1 MIKILAIYYNS
12 YFFIKINLL
21 NSKNLYKFKFI
32 MEIEPKVE
40 IDEIFEK
47 EINLF
52 DSSWNTLNNNCT
64 SLKKYSTFMQ
74 KYLDIM
80 NHYYMTLT
88 ELNSQFPNSSQ
99 NSENEFE
106 IDSSFNDIANL
117 LSSSIQIQL
126 NNLLIFLS
134 QTQTLVHSLNQVL
147 SQSTNL
153 IETSKKVN
161 SDIFSNIKILNN
173 NYKNEYS
180 SMINSFE
187 NLENKIVENYIKKN
201 YNKNE
206 NIDVDEEE
214 IKNCVSASKKLEN
227 SFLNFNK
234 EQIKEYFNQYNN
246 NLIEIKTNKII
257 LIKTFNNIIFDI
269 LHYLKDYYN
278 NLKNEM
284 EKEINACGNEN
295 SEDEDFN
302 DFKMS
307 DKDMNNFIY
316 ELFNSNKYNI
326 KIITNKVINLNNK
339 GKASKVE
346 KSKFLLSEED
356 IYNIVKEI
364 YNYDF
369 SSINKE
375 EYELEAEKEKLRIND
390 LANKLL
396 SYDLKLEQMESIT
409 DDEINILYDM
419 LENNNEYILYF
430 LSVLNEFRTQGKFEM
445 PKRVFETI
453 NKIIIQS
460 LDSKDEN
467 KKSEVDDIIVT
478 LSFSFFMTDG
488 KVRSY
493 FGDII
498 KNNKIFKTDEFWN
511 EYIIKQI
518 NKDLDKNT
526 ENVYDILLSKIIPSS
541 VTMSKFG
548 LEKNEIFDIIE
559 PLMDQYGLN
568 EKSKESLLSL
578 VKDQL

>member
-1 MIKILAIYYNS
+1 
-12 YFFIKINLL
+12 
-21 NSKNLYKFKFI
+21 
-32 MEIEPKVE
+32 
-40 IDEIFEK
+40 
-47 EINLF
+47 
-52 DSSWNTLNNNCT
+52 
-64 SLKKYSTFMQ
+64 MQ

>member
-1 MIKILAIYYNS
+1 
-12 YFFIKINLL
+12 
-21 NSKNLYKFKFI
+21 
-32 MEIEPKVE
+32 
-40 IDEIFEK
+40 
-47 EINLF
+47 
-52 DSSWNTLNNNCT
+52 
-64 SLKKYSTFMQ
+64 
-74 KYLDIM
+74 M

-106 IDSSFNDIANL
+106 LDSSFNDIAKL

-153 IETSKKVN
+153 IEKSKKIN
-161 SDIFSNIKILNN
+161 DDIFSNIKILNS

-201 YNKNE
+201 YNKSE
-206 NIDVDEEE
+206 NIEVNEEE
-214 IKNCVSASKKLEN
+214 IKNCVSISKKLEN
-227 SFLNFNK
+227 SFLNFKK

-246 NLIEIKTNKII
+246 NLIEVKSNKII
-257 LIKTFNNIIFDI
+257 LIKTFNSIIFDI
-269 LHYLKDYYN
+269 LHYLKEYYI

-284 EKEINACGNEN
+284 EKEINGYGETETN
-295 SEDEDFN
+295 EDEDFN

-307 DKDMNNFIY
+307 DKEMNNLIY

-326 KIITNKVINLNNK
+326 KIISNKVINFNNK
-339 GKASKVE
+339 E
-346 KSKFLLSEED
+346 KSSKEEKSSFLLSEED

-369 SSINKE
+369 ASINKD
-375 EYELEAEKEKLRIND
+375 EYELENEKEKLRIND
-390 LANKLL
+390 LGNKLL
-396 SYDLKLEQMESIT
+396 SYDLDLKQMESIT

-419 LENNNEYILYF
+419 LDNNNEYILYF
-430 LSVLNEFRTQGKFEM
+430 LSTLSEFRTNGKYEM

-467 KKSEVDDIIVT
+467 KKNEVDEMIVT

-488 KVRSY
+488 NERTY

-511 EYIIKQI
+511 DYIINQL
-518 NKDLDKNT
+518 NTDLAKNS
-526 ENVYDILLSKIIPSS
+526 ENIYDILLSKVIPSS
-541 VTMSKFG
+541 MTMSQFG
-548 LEKNEIFDIIE
+548 LEKNEILDIIE
-559 PLMDQYGLN
+559 PLLDQYGLN

-578 VKDQL
+578 VKEQ

>member
-1 MIKILAIYYNS
+1 
-12 YFFIKINLL
+12 
-21 NSKNLYKFKFI
+21 

-52 DSSWNTLNNNCT
+52 NSSWNTLNNNCT

-161 SDIFSNIKILNN
+161 ADIFSNIKILNN

-246 NLIEIKTNKII
+246 NLIEIKTNKIV

-396 SYDLKLEQMESIT
+396 SYDLKLEQKESIT

-488 KVRSY
+488 KERSY

-568 EKSKESLLSL
+568 GKSKESLLSL

>member
-1 MIKILAIYYNS
+1 
-12 YFFIKINLL
+12 
-21 NSKNLYKFKFI
+21 
-32 MEIEPKVE
+32 MEAEPKVE
-40 IDEIFEK
+40 VDEIFEK
-47 EINLF
+47 EINKF
-52 DSSWNTLNNNCT
+52 DSSWNTLNNNCN
-64 SLKKYSTFMQ
+64 SLKQYSTFIQ

-106 IDSSFNDIANL
+106 LDSSFNDIAKL

-134 QTQTLVHSLNQVL
+134 QTQTLVHSLNQIL
-147 SQSTNL
+147 SQTTNL
-153 IETSKKVN
+153 IEKSKKIN
-161 SDIFSNIKILNN
+161 DDIFSNIKILNN

-201 YNKNE
+201 YNKSE

-214 IKNCVSASKKLEN
+214 IKNCVSISKKLEN
-227 SFLNFNK
+227 SFLNFK
-234 EQIKEYFNQYNN
+234 KDQIKEYFNQYNN
-246 NLIEIKTNKII
+246 NLIEVKSNKII
-257 LIKTFNNIIFDI
+257 LIKTFNSIIFDI
-269 LHYLKDYYN
+269 LHYLKEYYN

-284 EKEINACGNEN
+284 EKEINGCGENETT
-295 SEDEDFN
+295 EDEDFN

-307 DKDMNNFIY
+307 EKEMNNLIY
-316 ELFNSNKYNI
+316 EIFNSNKYNI
-326 KIITNKVINLNNK
+326 KIISNKVINFNNK
-339 GKASKVE
+339 E
-346 KSKFLLSEED
+346 KSSKEEKSSFLLSEED

-369 SSINKE
+369 ASINKD
-375 EYELEAEKEKLRIND
+375 EYELENEKEKLRIND

-396 SYDLKLEQMESIT
+396 SYDLNLNQMESIT
-409 DDEINILYDM
+409 DDEINILYNM
-419 LENNNEYILYF
+419 LDNNNEYILYF
-430 LSVLNEFRTQGKFEM
+430 LSVLSEFRTNGNYEM

-467 KKSEVDDIIVT
+467 KKNEVDEIIVT
-478 LSFSFFMTDG
+478 LSFSFFVIYENERT
-488 KVRSY
+488 Y

-511 EYIIKQI
+511 EYIINQI
-518 NKDLDKNT
+518 NKDLAINT
-526 ENVYDILLSKIIPSS
+526 ENIYDILLSKVIPSS
-541 VTMSKFG
+541 MTMSQFG
-548 LEKNEIFDIIE
+548 LEKNKILDIIE
-559 PLMDQYGLN
+559 PLLDQYGLN

-578 VKDQL
+578 VKEQL